1 MAGSRLALTMAGVAL
16 LAGCQS
22 MQPAPQDVSGS
33 GQDTP
38 PPRMHIFIES
48 GNTQAGDITY
58 VTKEVS
64 LRKAIHRALPDA
76 TILPDPG
83 VAMNQTIS
91 VWVEDASIEQ
101 YLDQVGRAADVT
113 LEHSDDVVTVS
124 QVARWN
130 FILPSQYLDEAKALA
145 ASQPSATVTVL
156 ESSDDFVTLLVSAR
170 PSVMVQLRTAIFQL
184 SDQANLDSAF
194 GDNDSADKGE

>member
-1 MAGSRLALTMAGVAL
+1 MAGSRLALAMAGVAL

-156 ESSDDFVTLLVSAR
+156 ESSDDFVTLLVSGR